1 MLESD
6 LSPLKSLKYTKK
18 SDLNV
23 ELILNSS
30 CLVVL
35 GFFFFI
41 LHGQLMMKISLFYT
55 CQFSFLPRVEESL
68 INHS

>member
-35 GFFFFI
+35 GFFFII

>member
-35 GFFFFI
+35 GFFF
-41 LHGQLMMKISLFYT
+41 LLF
-55 CQFSFLPRVEESL
+55 CMD
-68 INHS
+68 N